1 MLPSEDFKI
10 WRQYLTPSDVPEGS
24 MQRVRKAVFPVAG
37 LGTRTLPATKAMPK
51 KMLTVV
57 DKPLIQCAFEEARA
71 GIEQFYFVTS
81 RAKSAI
87 EDHFDIGASRSAATR

>member
-1 MLPSEDFKI
+1 
-10 WRQYLTPSDVPEGS
+10 
-24 MQRVRKAVFPVAG
+24 
-37 LGTRTLPATKAMPK
+37 
-51 KMLTVV
+51 MLTVV
-57 DKPLIQCAFEEARA
+57 DKPLIQYAFEEARAA